1 MSAGL
6 APTFWQKTR
15 WPQAALIVSVVL
27 LGFATSPAAM
37 AQNISLTRG
46 GHTYILYK
54 DAVTYSEAYAAAQQV
69 SVGSESGY
77 LMIIDDASENASI
90 RNWLSN
96 SIAASEFT
104 STSADDGG
112 SSAYVWL
119 AGSDASAEGQWYWQR
134 EGASGFPKLFWQG
147 DYQSGQSV
155 GEYTN
160 WGTIDN
166 VQQEPDNF
174 ENQDA
179 LAFALQTWPNPNL
192 NAGFELGVVGQWN
205 DVDSSNQL
213 FYVVEV
219 DAVEGDTSTPSG
231 EIDCTDLSY
240 EAEDGQFNL
249 EPSGGDDTA
258 LIACAIEAAT
268 EVGVST
274 IKLGR
279 GAFYSGPWVA
289 RDFRGTL
296 SGVSK
301 SATILELAD
310 GSIDCSASSSWAPGG
325 FRFEG
330 GDVKVRAM
338 TITSNAP
345 CAGGGASDSAGLED
359 FAVLEFTPL
368 SCEQRTH
375 FAQVD
380 RVDIIS
386 TASAGPTGI
395 AAMSAPDLECAASG
409 SGSLGTFKFNR
420 STVLGYSVGVLTTLG
435 GAGQVDINFNTF
447 TGVDFGVEVVN
458 ANQSSTITGNTF
470 EYNFYGVV
478 AYTSDDWAPDQNRS
492 VVHNNRFT
500 HTGAESGVGV
510 LALNNSVRAEHS
522 LVVTNNAMFFPE
534 TGIAGVYMRD
544 MDAAVISR
552 NEFSGSAEVGIYIGT
567 NEGSAPA
574 EDNIISGNVFELTTT
589 TLLDILLT
597 SGTSNTLVGSQG
609 ARVGDEG
616 ENSVLDQ

>member
-6 APTFWQKTR
+6 AATPWQKR
-15 WPQAALIVSVVL
+15 WRRQVALMVSGVL
-27 LGFATSPAAM
+27 LGFATSPAAL

-96 SIAASEFT
+96 SIAASEFN

-134 EGASGFPKLFWQG
+134 EGTSGFPKLFWQG
-147 DYQSGQSV
+147 DYQTGQSV

-179 LAFALQTWPNPNL
+179 LAFALQTWPNPSL

-231 EIDCTDLSY
+231 EIDCTGLSY

-268 EVGVST
+268 SVGVST

-279 GAFYSGPWVA
+279 GTFYSGAWVA

-301 SATILELAD
+301 SATTLQLAN
-310 GSIDCSASSSWAPGG
+310 GSIDCSAPSSWVQGG

-338 TITSNAP
+338 TITSDAP
-345 CAGGGASDSAGLED
+345 CGDGEASD

-368 SCEQRTH
+368 SCDQRTH

-380 RVDIIS
+380 RVDVIS
-386 TASAGPTGI
+386 TASAGPAGI

-420 STVLGYSVGVLTTLG
+420 STVVGYSVGVVTTLG

-447 TGVDFGVEVVN
+447 TGVEYGVELVN

-470 EYNFYGVV
+470 EYDFYGVV

-492 VVHNNRFT
+492 VIHNNRFT
-500 HTGAESGVGV
+500 HTGTEEGVGV

-522 LVVTNNAMFFPE
+522 LVVTNNTMLFPE
-534 TGIAGVYMRD
+534 NGIAGVYVRD
-544 MDAAVISR
+544 IDAAVISR
-552 NEFSGSAEVGIYIGT
+552 NEFAGSAQVGIYIAT
-567 NEGSAPA
+567 SVFPVPA
-574 EDNIISGNVFELTTT
+574 VDNIISGNVFELTTT
-589 TLLDILLT
+589 TQLDILLT
-597 SGTSNTLVGSQG
+597 DGTSNTLVGSQG